1 MTVKTI
7 SVKPQIIEP
16 LQSFN
21 SFRLNVTKILSS
33 EASSL
38 TTQTTTNEALVKDIA
53 EIVASYRISGPGDRY
68 EDVLE
73 PKMLHTLRS
82 FVAKQEPVNM
92 VVPAYP
98 FKSPNHESKVLG
110 PDPDVGERM
119 SLQHLNSIGARIQQI
134 YAPGGHVTI
143 VSDGLCY
150 NDLMGVSDEE
160 VFNYANGLQR
170 ITDALGLRHLRFTDL
185 FELIGCESSPNTAE
199 EYASR
204 TGKLKED
211 LFASYLPPGY
221 DFDKDIKEDNN
232 ALLTYRGY
240 IRFLDSDLATF
251 FRDKGM
257 SKSAAKK
264 HSSKVAREMI
274 KRGKA
279 FAALVAK
286 KSPLHLRL
294 SIHASDNSNKLSI
307 ALLPH
312 KRYSTF
318 PVTPWHNIPYL
329 DVTNDSLSLGRRP
342 TDIDVTYKMYKDEL
356 GLSFLCADVPMF
368 RVIDNEK
375 AASFD
380 QRVKLEPLYPF
391 GLKIKVP
398 KHTPITRSSLNNV
411 AALAKLHSPIIF
423 EGLNPIQ
430 HKSRFPNNLRRM
442 ASDGLSLSMLHQQRL
457 STAAVSTAV
466 ADFVHISK
474 PKDASIA
481 SNGGERCYEE
491 EQEGLAGLS
500 RKPIKDNQDAEFA
513 QRLFPES
520 LFQAFRVNCIR
531 ATIHNPFV
539 NLIWSIQG
547 LELYFG
553 EKDTFLL
560 NRIPFLQINR
570 QLSW

>member
-1 MTVKTI
+1 MTVMKI
-7 SVKPQIIEP
+7 SIKPRNVEP
-16 LQSFN
+16 LQSF
-21 SFRLNVTKILSS
+21 SSSRLNVTKTLSL

-38 TTQTTTNEALVKDIA
+38 TTSTTTNEALVKSIA
-53 EIVASYRISGPGDRY
+53 EIVASYRISGPDDKY

-73 PKMLHTLRS
+73 PKMLQTLRS

-110 PDPDVGERM
+110 PEPDVGERM

-134 YAPGGHVTI
+134 YPPGGHVTI

-160 VFNYANGLQR
+160 VFNYANGLHG

-185 FELIGCESSPNTAE
+185 FELMGCESSPNTAE

-204 TGKLKED
+204 IGKLKEL
-211 LFASYLPPGY
+211 LFATFLPSGY

-240 IRFLDSDLATF
+240 IKFLEFDLATF

-257 SKSAAKK
+257 SKSATRK
-264 HSSKVAREMI
+264 HISKVAREMI

-279 FAALVAK
+279 FSALVAK
-286 KSPLHLRL
+286 KSPSHLRL
-294 SIHASDNSNKLSI
+294 SIHASNNSDKLSMT
-307 ALLPH
+307 LLPH

-318 PVTPWHNIPYL
+318 PVTPWHNTPYL

-356 GLSFLCADVPMF
+356 GLNFLCADVPMY
-368 RVIDNEK
+368 RVIGNEK
-375 AASFD
+375 EASFD
-380 QRVKLEPLYPF
+380 QRVKLEPLYPS

-398 KHTPITRSSLNNV
+398 KNTPITRSSLNNV
-411 AALAKLHSPIIF
+411 TAIAKLHSPIIF

-430 HKSRFPNNLRRM
+430 HKSKVPNDLRRM
-442 ASDGLSLSMLHQQRL
+442 ASDGLPLSIPHQQIPSR
-457 STAAVSTAV
+457 ADISTAV
-466 ADFVHISK
+466 SYFVHISK
-474 PKDASIA
+474 LKDAPIA
-481 SNGGERCYEE
+481 SNGWARCYEQ
-491 EQEGLAGLS
+491 EQEGLAGRS
-500 RKPIKDNQDAEFA
+500 RNPFNDQQDAVCSQCLVPDF
-513 QRLFPES
+513 L
-520 LFQAFRVNCIR
+520 LQAFGVNCIK
-531 ATIHNPFV
+531 ATVHNPFA
-539 NLIWSIQG
+539 NLLWSLQG
-547 LELYFG
+547 LEL
-553 EKDTFLL
+553 
-560 NRIPFLQINR
+560 
-570 QLSW
+570 

>member
-7 SVKPQIIEP
+7 SIKPRIVEP
-16 LQSFN
+16 LQSF
-21 SFRLNVTKILSS
+21 SSSRINVTKSLSL
-33 EASSL
+33 EVLSL
-38 TTQTTTNEALVKDIA
+38 TTRTTTNEALVKSIA

-73 PKMLHTLRS
+73 PKILQTLRS

-92 VVPAYP
+92 VMPAYP

-110 PDPDVGERM
+110 PNPDVGERM

-134 YAPGGHVTI
+134 YPPGGHITI

-160 VFNYANGLQR
+160 VFNYANGLHG

-204 TGKLKED
+204 IGKLKEL
-211 LFASYLPPGY
+211 LFASFLPSGY

-240 IRFLDSDLATF
+240 IKFLEVDLATL

-257 SKSAAKK
+257 SRSATRK

-279 FAALVAK
+279 FSALVAK
-286 KSPLHLRL
+286 KSTLHLRL
-294 SIHASDNSNKLSI
+294 SIHASDNSEKLSM

-329 DVTNDSLSLGRRP
+329 DVTNDFLSLGRRP

-356 GLSFLCADVPMF
+356 GLNFLCADVPMY
-368 RVIDNEK
+368 RVIGNEK
-375 AASFD
+375 EASFD

-398 KHTPITRSSLNNV
+398 KDTPITRSSLNNV
-411 AALAKLHSPIIF
+411 TALAKLHSPIIF

-430 HKSRFPNNLRRM
+430 HKKKVPNDLRRM
-442 ASDGLSLSMLHQQRL
+442 VSDGLSLSMSHQQIPIRAAIL
-457 STAAVSTAV
+457 TAVSY
-466 ADFVHISK
+466 FVHISMLK
-474 PKDASIA
+474 EASIA
-481 SNGGERCYEE
+481 SNRWARCC
-491 EQEGLAGLS
+491 EQGRKGLAGRS
-500 RKPIKDNQDAEFA
+500 RNPFNDRQDAA
-513 QRLFPES
+513 CSQRLVIS
-520 LFQAFRVNCIR
+520 
-531 ATIHNPFV
+531 ATIHNPFA
-539 NLIWSIQG
+539 NLIRSIRG
-547 LELYFG
+547 LELYLG
-553 EKDTFLL
+553 DQYVFLL
-560 NRIPFLQINR
+560 NRLPFLEMNR
-570 QLSW
+570 QFS